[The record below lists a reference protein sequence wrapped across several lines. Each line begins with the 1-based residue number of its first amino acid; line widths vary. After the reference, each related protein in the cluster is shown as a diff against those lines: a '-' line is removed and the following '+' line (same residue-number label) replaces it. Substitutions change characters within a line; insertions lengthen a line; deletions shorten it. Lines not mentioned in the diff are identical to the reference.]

1 MADLELL
8 TLNLAQMK
16 LERTNFDLPQDPPLL
31 IADVIGRF
39 SSEQNLKNIGELRK
53 LGVGL
58 KILKN
63 NKWERLSEYKLPFER
78 WINLYDDSFKICDI
92 GVY

>member
-1 MADLELL
+1 LEAQ
-8 TLNLAQMK
+8 NLK
-16 LERTNFDLPQDPPLL
+16 LERMIIESTNVQLPIQSPLL

-39 SSEQNLKNIGELRK
+39 SSEQTLSNIGELKK

-78 WINLYDDSFKICDI
+78 WIKLYDDSFKICDI

>member
-1 MADLELL
+1 MTIKSTEHQDS
-8 TLNLAQMK
+8 
-16 LERTNFDLPQDPPLL
+16 TNPPLL
-31 IADVIGRF
+31 IADVIVRF
-39 SSEQNLKNIGELRK
+39 SENQSLTLIGEMKK

-63 NKWERLSEYKLPFER
+63 NKWEQLSEYKLPFER
-78 WINLYDDSFKICDI
+78 WIALYDDSFKICDI

>member
-1 MADLELL
+1 
-8 TLNLAQMK
+8 MK
-16 LERTNFDLPQDPPLL
+16 NTTKNKNKPCTIHD
-31 IADVIGRF
+31 IVVRF
-39 SSEQNLKNIGELRK
+39 SNEQNLSNIGELRK
-53 LGVGL
+53 MGVGL

-78 WINLYDDSFKICDI
+78 FIPLYDDSFKICDI

>member
-1 MADLELL
+1 MNLNELQNPQ
-8 TLNLAQMK
+8 LNVV
-16 LERTNFDLPQDPPLL
+16 
-31 IADVIGRF
+31 DVIGRF
-39 SSEQNLKNIGELRK
+39 SEMQTLTTICELRK

-63 NKWERLSEYKLPFER
+63 NKWERLSEYELPFER
-78 WINLYDDSFKICDI
+78 FVTLYDDTFKICDI

>member
-1 MADLELL
+1 MTIESTNIDLAL
-8 TLNLAQMK
+8 Q
-16 LERTNFDLPQDPPLL
+16 PPLL
-31 IADVIGRF
+31 IADVIVRF
-39 SSEQNLKNIGELRK
+39 SENQSLTLIGEMKK

-58 KILKN
+58 KILNN

-78 WINLYDDSFKICDI
+78 FILLYNDDFKICDI

>member
-1 MADLELL
+1 MKIEKQN
-8 TLNLAQMK
+8 LNEQLKQQ
-16 LERTNFDLPQDPPLL
+16 LN
-31 IADVIGRF
+31 IAAVIGRF
-39 SSEQNLKNIGELRK
+39 SSEQTLTTIGELRK

-78 WINLYDDSFKICDI
+78 FILLYDDSFNIYGI

>member
-1 MADLELL
+1 MEKQHLSTEKPC
-8 TLNLAQMK
+8 T
-16 LERTNFDLPQDPPLL
+16 
-31 IADVIGRF
+31 IHDVVVRF
-39 SSEQNLKNIGELRK
+39 SKEQTLSNIGELRK

-63 NKWERLSEYKLPFER
+63 NKWQNLSKYKLPFGR
-78 WINLYDDSFKICDI
+78 FIPLYDDNFKICDI

>member
-1 MADLELL
+1 VAVLELL
-8 TLNLAQMK
+8 TLILEQMTIESTK
-16 LERTNFDLPQDPPLL
+16 HQDSTNPPLL

-39 SSEQNLKNIGELRK
+39 SSEQTLSNIGELRK

-78 WINLYDDSFKICDI
+78 WITLYDDDFKICDI

>member
-1 MADLELL
+1 MTVENTENKDSI
-8 TLNLAQMK
+8 NQ
-16 LERTNFDLPQDPPLL
+16 PLF
-31 IADVIGRF
+31 ISDFIERF
-39 SSEQNLKNIGELRK
+39 SSEQTLSNVGELRK

-78 WINLYDDSFKICDI
+78 WIVLHDDNLKICDI

>member
-1 MADLELL
+1 MKQEITELL
-8 TLNLAQMK
+8 DKFSLEQTL
-16 LERTNFDLPQDPPLL
+16 T
-31 IADVIGRF
+31 
-39 SSEQNLKNIGELRK
+39 NIGELRK
-53 LGVGL
+53 AGIGL

-78 WINLYDDSFKICDI
+78 FIPLYDDSFQICDI

>member
-1 MADLELL
+1 MTIES
-8 TLNLAQMK
+8 
-16 LERTNFDLPQDPPLL
+16 TNVQLPLQPPLL

-39 SSEQNLKNIGELRK
+39 SSEQTLSNIGELRK
-53 LGVGL
+53 VGVGL

-63 NKWERLSEYKLPFER
+63 NEWERLSEYKLPFER
-78 WINLYDDSFKICDI
+78 WIALYDDSFKICDI